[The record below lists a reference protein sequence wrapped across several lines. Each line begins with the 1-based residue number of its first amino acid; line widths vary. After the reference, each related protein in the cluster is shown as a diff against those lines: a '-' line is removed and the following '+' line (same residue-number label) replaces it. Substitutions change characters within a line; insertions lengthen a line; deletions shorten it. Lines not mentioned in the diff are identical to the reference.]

1 MASHPSSSNHG
12 GPSYTDKQ
20 YYQSRQGVSAT
31 GTPGLAFNKTT
42 EGAPRALYQGTVM
55 GYTDINGSAP
65 SAMERGVASAQS
77 SKGR

>member
-12 GPSYTDKQ
+12 GPSYTNKE

-31 GTPGLAFNKTT
+31 STPNLGFNKTT
-42 EGAPRALYQGTVM
+42 VGMPHGLYQGTVE

-65 SAMERGVASAQS
+65 SAMERGVPSAQN